1 MKHSITTVWTEDMH
15 FISKSDLGEIH
26 LDAAKEAGG
35 SGQGLRSKPL
45 MLSSLTGCTGMDIV
59 SLLKKMRVTLD
70 QFEVQVEASLTEEH
84 PKYYKETHI
93 KYIFSGKDLDKKK
106 IEKAVDLS
114 FNKYCGV
121 IEMFKAF
128 SKVTYEII
136 YL

>member
-59 SLLKKMRVTLD
+59 S
-70 QFEVQVEASLTEEH
+70 
-84 PKYYKETHI
+84 
-93 KYIFSGKDLDKKK
+93 
-106 IEKAVDLS
+106 
-114 FNKYCGV
+114 
-121 IEMFKAF
+121 
-128 SKVTYEII
+128 
-136 YL
+136 